1 VLNDR
6 RRVGHPYVQA
16 AELRYCLPMG
26 MIRAERRFAIRLFLR
41 SLASWQP
48 SEIEPEY
55 VYRERREWANTVLE
69 LIVADYPDDLEVL
82 ALESLAR
89 AVLALCDNPQDADAV
104 AWFEEAGESL
114 LEISQLSG

>member
-1 VLNDR
+1 
-6 RRVGHPYVQA
+6 
-16 AELRYCLPMG
+16 
-26 MIRAERRFAIRLFLR
+26 
-41 SLASWQP
+41 
-48 SEIEPEY
+48 
-55 VYRERREWANTVLE
+55 
-69 LIVADYPDDLEVL
+69 VL